1 MPIKD
6 AKIYNDGSHFIAIPP
21 ENFTSGKHKKQ
32 PPKSTTQDTKKQAF
46 ETAYKE
52 SQSLVEPKIASDFMA
67 RFDYAWACACQNKF
81 DYTKAI
87 QVRLDGKS
95 TSIVFFSIG
104 RRELSSKDYYQ
115 ILCDAK
121 QQQHKADAV
130 LLIVFIGNENG
141 QCRNDW
147 VYFEKEYVADD
158 KVLKFYE
165 EIGMFNGLMDFDIYE
180 QLCEKMLKN

>member
-1 MPIKD
+1 M
-6 AKIYNDGSHFIAIPP
+6 
-21 ENFTSGKHKKQ
+21 Q
-32 PPKSTTQDTKKQAF
+32 
-46 ETAYKE
+46 
-52 SQSLVEPKIASDFMA
+52 LVEPKIASDFMA